1 MATET
6 GNGMQIYHGVGK
18 RKTAVARVW
27 LRPGEGNFTV
37 NRRSLEDY
45 FPPESLRRLIDH
57 VFEITDTAG
66 KFDVTVNVRG
76 GGISAQAQAIRHG
89 LARALV
95 EYDEGLR
102 GVLKRAGY
110 LTRDAREK
118 ERKKYG
124 LRKARASFQ
133 WTKR

>member
-1 MATET
+1 MET
-6 GNGMQIYHGVGK
+6 YHGVGK
-18 RKTAVARVW
+18 RKTAIARVW
-27 LRPGEGNFTV
+27 LRPGEGRITV
-37 NRRSLEDY
+37 NHRRLEEY
-45 FPPESLRRLIDH
+45 LPPEGLRRMVDH
-57 VFEITDTAG
+57 VFEVTDTMG
-66 KFDVTVNVRG
+66 KFDVTVNVQG

-95 EYDEGLR
+95 QYDEGLR
-102 GVLKRAGY
+102 GVLKREGY